1 MPSAFQKVILAS
13 KEVSGKTGRN
23 FLCVMSDLIY
33 SKIRYKCDIYDYT
46 VGKFYRLSPKE
57 REAFLTSGRT
67 APLYKRFND
76 RKFVPCVNNKSQFH
90 QLYKDVAK
98 RAWIQCDASNKDQ
111 VSAFIR
117 QQGRVFAK
125 PNIGTQGFGI
135 AILQARDVDDELL
148 GKLCGHHY
156 LLEEVVEQDER
167 MSFGGKSVN
176 TLRVYTVIDKQGRI
190 EVIKALFRVGV
201 GDAVVDNFH
210 QGGVV
215 YPVDLASGIVEGKG
229 VLSDFEP
236 VILIHPG
243 TDRTVVGFHVPRWQ
257 EVLETVRKAASI
269 TPALRYLGWDV
280 AVTKTGI
287 EIIEGNDMA
296 DMDLLHLVGHKIPLQ
311 YLLDRA

>member
-1 MPSAFQKVILAS
+1 MPSAFKKVILAS
-13 KEVSGKTGRN
+13 KQVSEKTGRN
-23 FLCVMSDLIY
+23 LFQVIADLVY
-33 SKIRYKCDIYDYT
+33 SKLRYQCDIYDYT

-76 RKFVPCVNNKSQFH
+76 RKSVPCVNNKSQFH
-90 QLYKDVAK
+90 QLYKEVAK
-98 RAWIQCDASNKDQ
+98 RAWIHCGESNKDQ
-111 VSAFIR
+111 VRAFIQ

-135 AILQARDVDDELL
+135 AILQAQEVDEELL
-148 GKLCGHHY
+148 GKLCSHHY

-176 TLRVYTVIDKQGRI
+176 TLRVYTVIDRQGRI
-190 EVIKALFRVGV
+190 EVIKALLRVGV
-201 GDAVVDNFH
+201 GDSVVDNFH

-215 YPVDLASGIVEGKG
+215 YPVDLSTGIVESMGS
-229 VLSDFEP
+229 LSDFEP

-243 TDRTVVGFHVPRWQ
+243 TQQSVVGFHVPRWD
-257 EVLETVRKAASI
+257 EVLSTVRKAASI
-269 TPALRYLGWDV
+269 TPSLRYIGWDV
-280 AVTKTGI
+280 AITKTGI

-296 DMDLLHLVGHKIPLQ
+296 DMDLLHLIGHKVTLQ